1 MTSIVQSNV
10 KRLESLINDK
20 FCTIIVKRL
29 ESLIND
35 KFCTIKCQKIGK
47 PNK

>member
-1 MTSIVQSNV
+1 MTSFVQS
-10 KRLESLINDK
+10 
-20 FCTIIVKRL
+20 IVKRL